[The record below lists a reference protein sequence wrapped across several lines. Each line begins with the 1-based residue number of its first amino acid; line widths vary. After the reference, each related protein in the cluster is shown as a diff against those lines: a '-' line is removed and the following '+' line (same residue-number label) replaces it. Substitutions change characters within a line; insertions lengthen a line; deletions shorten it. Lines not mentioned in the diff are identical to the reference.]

1 MTKILFVCVENAG
14 RSQMAEA
21 FTNHLAGDRLKAY
34 SAGTAPSDEVN
45 PVVVEVMQEK
55 GIDISRNEPK
65 PLTEEMIQKADKIV
79 VMGCGAEWSCPAP
92 LLERVSDWNLEDPKD
107 KPIENVRQIRD
118 EIEERVRKL
127 IDETT

>member
-1 MTKILFVCVENAG
+1 
-14 RSQMAEA
+14 MAEA
-21 FTNHLAGDRLKAY
+21 FTNHLAGGRLKAS

-45 PVVVEVMQEK
+45 PVVVEVMRER

-65 PLTEEMIQKADKIV
+65 PLTEEMIQKADKMV
-79 VMGCGAEWSCPAP
+79 VMGCAAEGFCPAP